1 MGGRGVVGRSSF
13 ASSNLSFDTPEH
25 DRDSALAIARVH
37 PPQHQPQQLHMLYYP
52 MQPWALQQQYYSFEC
67 VRGDKS

>member
-37 PPQHQPQQLHMLYYP
+37 PPQHQPQQLHTILFN
-52 MQPWALQQQYYSFEC
+52 ATLRSTARTLFI
-67 VRGDKS
+67 